1 MYITLFVTVWTAPLY
16 DNYFLIQFIT
26 IENGDILYPPQY
38 YSDVAPT
45 AWPPFDEPYAKQ
57 LTNSWYHAA
66 DSYQPQGWNGQYHPS
81 PDFYG
86 NPLKNPYQ
94 RAPGQLWVPPEQ
106 NRQIYPVMS

>member
-57 LTNSWYHAA
+57 LTNSWYHTA
-66 DSYQPQGWNGQYHPS
+66 DIYQPQGWNNVSGRS
-81 PDFYG
+81 TLDRTMTVRRSSTVVREKF
-86 NPLKNPYQ
+86 L
-94 RAPGQLWVPPEQ
+94 LLF
-106 NRQIYPVMS
+106 IS